1 MLMVLHNDL
10 AFISNTFFYFLF
22 IGQHIRDE
30 AGSGFHTKLH
40 TDVARPINHRT
51 KTYVQTI

>member
-22 IGQHIRDE
+22 IGQHIHDE